1 MIAALNMLQPVVN
14 NDVNVFTP
22 YAEAKDIHPEQTA
35 KTSFKRVYA
44 KLADNADKP
53 DSQSVPGKYHT
64 ESDAGSISGL
74 DEANTAT
81 TKTDAVKLLRE
92 LKLALKEKSRGETET
107 NGESDA
113 ANPAIPESLMG
124 MLQKLEQT
132 VTTAV
137 VEKSDAGDKQLASL
151 IKELKTVLIK
161 IQEAC
166 SADKPGIQQNVPV
179 TAGVIQSMAMP
190 EQAEVQENQQYAPVN
205 AEVRRSMALLDQVE
219 KMLAAEPTQ
228 KTVQEDVTAKSEA
241 VPLKAGMKSDSMTWM
256 EYMQQKQPEQ
266 KAGQA
271 TAAGQNAG
279 SSGISAQ
286 EPETRTVITQLM
298 PASPRAQGVSEQNPQ
313 QQAAATSE
321 KLSESA
327 IGGAP
332 QLAGVKEGNAESSSF
347 RSTNSVVGHNGE
359 NPANML
365 KNDNSQKSVENSELS
380 KIEII
385 LHEAASK
392 EKSGF
397 TEGGA
402 QQNAGEKGGNDSSGQ
417 TLVTGVRGFEMAVQ
431 NNVQPQVPPQNENAK
446 TPVQEHI
453 MNQVKENL
461 AQYEPTARGGNITM
475 RLHPEELG
483 ELKINMRMD
492 DMRVKVE
499 IVAQNQVVKD
509 TIMQNVDNLRE
520 MLSRQNITIDR
531 FDVSAGGGQGS
542 NQTFREGRQMAG
554 DMQYKSYDD
563 TPVMMEDAVGQK
575 NSYWEPT
582 ENSLVNLRL

>member
-22 YAEAKDIHPEQTA
+22 YAEAKDVQPEQTA

-44 KLADNADKP
+44 KLAGNADKP

-64 ESDAGSISGL
+64 ESDAGSTSGL
-74 DEANTAT
+74 DEANKAT
-81 TKTDAVKLLRE
+81 TKTDAAKLLRE
-92 LKLALKEKSRGETET
+92 LKHALKEKSEGETET

-132 VTTAV
+132 VTTAA
-137 VEKSDAGDKQLASL
+137 VEKSESSDKQLASL
-151 IKELKTVLIK
+151 IKELKSVLIK

-205 AEVRRSMALLDQVE
+205 AEVRRSMALLDQIE

-228 KTVQEDVTAKSEA
+228 KTAQDDATAKSEA
-241 VPLKAGMKSDSMTWM
+241 VPLKTGMKSDSMTWM

-286 EPETRTVITQLM
+286 EPETHTVITQLM
-298 PASPRAQGVSEQNPQ
+298 PASPRAQGVSEQTPQ
-313 QQAAATSE
+313 QQAAAASE

-327 IGGAP
+327 IGGAS
-332 QLAGVKEGNAESSSF
+332 QLVGVKEGNAESSSF

-365 KNDNSQKSVENSELS
+365 KNDNSLKSVENSELS

-397 TEGGA
+397 TEGGT
-402 QQNAGEKGGNDSSGQ
+402 QQNAGEKGGNDSSDQ

-453 MNQVKENL
+453 MNQVKEKL
-461 AQYEPTARGGNITM
+461 AQYDPTTRGGNITM
-475 RLHPEELG
+475 KLHPEELG
-483 ELKINMRMD
+483 ELKINLRMD

-554 DMQYKSYDD
+554 DMPYKSYDD
-563 TPVMMEDAVGQK
+563 TPAMMEDAVGQK